1 MIIVA
6 LGRGARGQLQVRI
19 LKIEWSDYINTYTLR
34 MYDTLKLI
42 LKILVCLY
50 DNNTTT
56 KKYDSLD
63 TILIAKQIYTDTER
77 IFFFCCFCFLFTIS
91 MYLFHDIIFCN
102 LTIHIIYKH
111 YYIFII
117 LTADWRYIFPNRFFS
132 LFMPQPFISINVCID
147 KLFFFLSIP
156 ISNRVVFRIMAV

>member
-102 LTIHIIYKH
+102 LTIHIIYKY

-117 LTADWRYIFPNRFFS
+117 LTAD
-132 LFMPQPFISINVCID
+132 
-147 KLFFFLSIP
+147 
-156 ISNRVVFRIMAV
+156 